1 MVKIKKLILER
12 GFAAIFIAILIL
24 VIILAIGLSVSNS
37 VLNLQKVSGNVTRS
51 NQAYF
56 TAEAGIEDALL
67 RLAKGK
73 QWQSSYSFSVE
84 GSTTTLGI
92 SDIIGESRT
101 ITSQGSFLNRIRK
114 VQVVYQ
120 ISTAEASFFF
130 GAQAGDGGMDM
141 KNNAK
146 IHGNVFSNGDIIGSN
161 NSQIDNGV
169 IVSGHHQ
176 INNGNIGGDALVYDC
191 VSADISGKL
200 TYVNSNS
207 CTADGGIQQQAD
219 EIDPVPLPI
228 TQGQIDNWKAEAG
241 GGDVIENNVIISGT
255 QSLSA
260 VQIGTPAA
268 PKTLTVDGTL
278 NMTGTIYVTGDATFN
293 GTTHLDSGYGSY
305 GGVIIVDGKINVENG
320 AILTGSGQ
328 VGSYILVLSTNN
340 SLNPLEPAIYVKN
353 HGSASIFYTTS
364 GLLYL
369 KNEMDAR
376 EITGYKIQI
385 DPNAEIFY
393 ESGLSDLRFS
403 GGPGGAWKVTSW
415 KEVE

>member
-1 MVKIKKLILER
+1 MKKLILER
-12 GFAAIFIAILIL
+12 GFAAIFTAILIL
-24 VIILAIGLSVSNS
+24 AIILAIGLSVSNS
-37 VLNLQKVSGNVTRS
+37 VINLQKVSGNVTRS

-67 RLAKGK
+67 RIARGK
-73 QWQSSYSFSVE
+73 NCPSSYSFSVE
-84 GSTTTLGI
+84 GSTTTIGI
-92 SDIIGESRT
+92 SDIIGGSRT
-101 ITSQGSFLNRIRK
+101 ITSQGNFSNRIRK
-114 VQVVYQ
+114 TQVVYQ
-120 ISTAEASFFF
+120 MSTAEASFFF
-130 GAQAGDGGMDM
+130 GVQAGDGGIDM

-146 IHGNVFSNGDIIGSN
+146 IHGNIFSNGDIIGSN
-161 NSQIDNGV
+161 NSQVDNSV
-169 IVSGHHQ
+169 VVSGHHQ
-176 INNGNIGGDALVYDC
+176 INNGIIGGDALAYDC

-228 TQGQIDNWKAEAG
+228 TQGEINDWKAEAA
-241 GGDVIENNVIISGT
+241 GGDVIENDVTISGA
-255 QSLSA
+255 QSLGA
-260 VQIGTPAA
+260 VQIGTPAD
-268 PKTLTVDGTL
+268 PKTLTVDGAL

-293 GTTHLDSGYGSY
+293 GTTYLDSGYGSY
-305 GGVIIVDGKINVENG
+305 SGVIVVDGKINIGNAG
-320 AILTGSGQ
+320 TLTGSGQ

-340 SLNPLEPAIYVKN
+340 SLDPSAPAIYVQN

-369 KNEMDAR
+369 KNKMSAR

-403 GGPGGAWKVTSW
+403 GGPGGAWKVASW